1 MRAQMKISVIGS
13 QGQVGSELVSA
24 GLARGWEIQ
33 SLDHTQ
39 VDVTDPQNLRTALA
53 AFAPNYVINTAA
65 FHNVGECERQ
75 PEIADKVNAIGA
87 KNVAEITSELK
98 AVAVYFSTDYVFDG
112 TIKFGMT
119 YLPEDPTNPLN
130 AYGVSK
136 REGEKATLEIS
147 PANLVIRISS
157 VFGIKGNKSKGGNFV
172 DKILARVSSGQ
183 DAYVPGNNRMS
194 PTYAVD
200 AAIKTLAI
208 VEAGNQGLWHA
219 NNTGSV
225 SWLSFAQAIASI
237 SKSSGK
243 VLEAQGDS
251 SEAIPRPKN
260 SSLSASNI
268 DGVSQEL
275 AWHSALE
282 RYLREKGVA

>member
-1 MRAQMKISVIGS
+1 MKISVIGS

-24 GLARGWEIQ
+24 GIARGWDIH
-33 SLDHTQ
+33 SLDHSE
-39 VDVTDPQNLRTALA
+39 VDVTDPHSLKKALA

-65 FHNVGECERQ
+65 FHNVGECEKH

-87 KNVAEITSELK
+87 KNVAEIATELS

-112 TIKFGMT
+112 NIEFGKT

-130 AYGVSK
+130 AYGASK
-136 REGEKATLEIS
+136 RAGEKATLEVS

-172 DKILARVSSGQ
+172 DKILARVSAGQ
-183 DAYVPGNNRMS
+183 DATVPGDNRMS

-200 AAIKTLAI
+200 AAIKTLAL
-208 VEAGNQGLWHA
+208 VEAGNQGIWHA

-225 SWLSFAQAIASI
+225 SWLSFAEAIASI

-243 VLEAQGDS
+243 VLEAQGDAG
-251 SEAIPRPKN
+251 ETILRPKN

-268 DGVSQEL
+268 EGISEEL
-275 AWHSALE
+275 PWQAALE

>member
-1 MRAQMKISVIGS
+1 MKISVIGS

-24 GLARGWEIQ
+24 GLARGWDIQ
-33 SLDHTQ
+33 ALDHSE
-39 VDVTDPQNLRTALA
+39 VDVTDPQSLKTVLS
-53 AFAPNYVINTAA
+53 AFGPNYVINTAA
-65 FHNVGECERQ
+65 FHNVGECEKQ
-75 PEIADKVNAIGA
+75 PEIANNVNAIGA
-87 KNVAEITSELK
+87 KNVAEIASELS

-112 TIKFGMT
+112 NIEFGMA
-119 YLPEDPTNPLN
+119 YVAEDPTNPLN

-136 REGEKATLEIS
+136 REGEQATLEVS

-172 DKILARVSSGQ
+172 DKILNRVSSGQ
-183 DAYVPGNNRMS
+183 DATVPGDNRMS

-200 AAIKTLAI
+200 AAVKTLAL

-225 SWLSFAQAIASI
+225 SWFSFAQAIASI

-243 VLEAQGDS
+243 VLEAQGES
-251 SEAIPRPKN
+251 SEAILRPKN

-268 DGVSQEL
+268 DGISQEL
-275 AWHSALE
+275 AWYSALE
-282 RYLREKGVA
+282 RYLREKGAA

>member
-1 MRAQMKISVIGS
+1 
-13 QGQVGSELVSA
+13 VGSELVSA

-33 SLDHTQ
+33 SLDHSQ
-39 VDVTDPQNLRTALA
+39 VDVTDPQNLKTALA
-53 AFAPNYVINTAA
+53 AFAPNYVINAAA
-65 FHNVGECERQ
+65 FHNVGECEQQ
-75 PEIADKVNAIGA
+75 PEIANKVNAIGA
-87 KNVAEITSELK
+87 KNVAEITLELN

-112 TIKFGMT
+112 GIDFDTS
-119 YLPEDPTNPLN
+119 YLPIDQTNPLN

-172 DKILARVSSGQ
+172 DKILTRVSSGQ
-183 DAYVPGNNRMS
+183 DASITGDNRMS

-200 AAIKTLAI
+200 AASKTLAL
-208 VEAGNQGLWHA
+208 VEAGSQGLWHA
-219 NNTGSV
+219 NNTGSI
-225 SWLSFAQAIASI
+225 SWLSFAQAVTSI

-243 VLEAQGDS
+243 VLEAQGD
-251 SEAIPRPKN
+251 AGDTILRPKN
-260 SSLSASNI
+260 SSLSASKI
-268 DGVSQEL
+268 DGISEDL

>member
-1 MRAQMKISVIGS
+1 
-13 QGQVGSELVSA
+13 
-24 GLARGWEIQ
+24 
-33 SLDHTQ
+33 
-39 VDVTDPQNLRTALA
+39 
-53 AFAPNYVINTAA
+53 
-65 FHNVGECERQ
+65 
-75 PEIADKVNAIGA
+75 
-87 KNVAEITSELK
+87 
-98 AVAVYFSTDYVFDG
+98 
-112 TIKFGMT
+112 
-119 YLPEDPTNPLN
+119 
-130 AYGVSK
+130 
-136 REGEKATLEIS
+136 
-147 PANLVIRISS
+147 
-157 VFGIKGNKSKGGNFV
+157 
-172 DKILARVSSGQ
+172 
-183 DAYVPGNNRMS
+183 MS